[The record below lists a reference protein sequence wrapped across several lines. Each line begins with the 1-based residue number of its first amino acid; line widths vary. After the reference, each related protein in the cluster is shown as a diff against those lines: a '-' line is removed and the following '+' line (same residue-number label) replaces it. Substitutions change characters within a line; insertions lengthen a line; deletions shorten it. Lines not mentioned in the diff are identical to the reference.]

1 MTISRQELLHCL
13 QMLAPLN
20 ALSIQRASS
29 NIANS
34 SFGKQSP
41 HATRTN
47 CSYCLFVTT
56 TERCS
61 FVWRGAKKT
70 LGLLKCSQLDCEC
83 GNVQPIAIVDLC
95 CSSWNGL
102 LFCDTEVLQ
111 DNCCGAVASVVILS
125 MQFLPLMFTL
135 FILECFKV
143 LVDSLTFV
151 SAEACI

>member
-1 MTISRQELLHCL
+1 
-13 QMLAPLN
+13 MLAPLN

-41 HATRTN
+41 YAIRTN
-47 CSYCLFVTT
+47 CSYCLFVKT
-56 TERCS
+56 TERCP
-61 FVWRGAKKT
+61 FIWRGAKKT

-111 DNCCGAVASVVILS
+111 DNCCDAVASVVILS